1 MEKKKKSRVLGIITS
16 ILIFALGIAAL
27 FLPMVAASALTTFLG
42 AFLIAMGVMM
52 FVMAFTCFAVG
63 FGAFFVGGIISL
75 IIGIL
80 LINNPS
86 GVVKVIVIIFAVLAL
101 LSGIFKVTFSFQCI
115 AMRNKYWIS
124 ELIFGALYLVI
135 SIAIFVNLNK
145 IDYAQ
150 LLAYCFGAYLIIL
163 GISKFIDSVSKD
175 TPEYNIKVSQVKEFC
190 KEKHGKKEF
199 ANEDEVVD
207 GEFTEK
213 KEESSESS
221 ESK

>member
-101 LSGIFKVTFSFQCI
+101 LSGIFKITFSFQCI

-124 ELIFGALYLVI
+124 ELIFGILYLAV
-135 SIAIFVNLNK
+135 SIAIFANLNK
-145 IDYAQ
+145 IDYAY

-163 GISKFIDSVSKD
+163 GISKFIDSVSKE
-175 TPEYNIKVSQVKEFC
+175 TPEYDIKVSQVKDFY
-190 KEKHGKKEF
+190 KNHSKKEF
-199 ANEDEVVD
+199 ANEEEVVD
-207 GEFTEK
+207 GDFTEK
-213 KEESSESS
+213 KEESAESS
-221 ESK
+221 EKK